1 MSFNFNRTETE
12 NLNTLPRMVND
23 KEVVRKTISWRERS
37 EYNDYTK
44 LFDIIEE
51 YVTEQIPILKVNPGD
66 DTEEFTEDEQ
76 LALTQRD
83 FRTRVFF
90 SDFSINGINAW
101 IRTHHTDVGNRSHID
116 YVREGFEAANSENHV
131 AAKATLAGILDS
143 IFSMDQREYYNFATV
158 MASCLSKE
166 ARHTSFELTDSL
178 LKTYSSKSI
187 ARTMARRRL
196 TLLMNIIFG
205 KISAHRFLLSNS
217 NIFRLVYC
225 RTKGNRHKGALAYVA
240 FSFCLQMCL
249 GLFVIAQVL
258 TTSNP
263 EVDPNL
269 KIGLYVLA
277 SLGSAFGVFSTLP
290 DVTNYKT
297 IYAVY
302 GNRIGPI
309 YIIDTLVNVFIPLF
323 LAVAGFMIVT
333 LQADYINGVIM
344 TTALLFM

>member
-1 MSFNFNRTETE
+1 MSGNSYE
-12 NLNTLPRMVND
+12 NLSLATGT
-23 KEVVRKTISWRERS
+23 KS
-37 EYNDYTK
+37 EYDAYNK
-44 LFDIIEE
+44 LFNIIEE
-51 YVTEQIPILKVNPGD
+51 YVTEQIPILKVNPCLD
-66 DTEEFTEDEQ
+66 RETFNREERY
-76 LALTQRD
+76 ALTQRD

-90 SDFSINGINAW
+90 SDFNINGINAW
-101 IRTHHTDVGNRSHID
+101 IRTHHADVGNRSHID
-116 YVREGFEAANSENHV
+116 HVREYFEAASSENHV
-131 AAKATLAGILDS
+131 AAKSTLGGILDS

-333 LQADYINGVIM
+333 LQVDYINGVIM